1 MNKKNYALIAIVLVL
16 AGFYVIHFTDWFRP
30 KTIHISHTSRSIRLG
45 GQTGPANNLVFF
57 GLEGD
62 YSLTEV
68 KVVPVA
74 ALRTNQLAQPVWH
87 LVSDEGSDDVN
98 QFFYGERIQ
107 GMDPAV
113 SGAQPEPLQSG
124 VVYRLFIT
132 AGKVRG
138 QQDFQLGAS
147 PASTATNP

>member
-1 MNKKNYALIAIVLVL
+1 MNKKSFILIAIALVL
-16 AGFYVIHFTDWFRP
+16 AGFYVIHFTDWFKT

-45 GQTGPANNLVFF
+45 GRTGSVNNLVFF
-57 GLEGD
+57 GLDGD

-68 KVVPVA
+68 KVVPLA
-74 ALRTNQLAQPVWH
+74 ALQTNQLAQPIWH

-98 QFFYGERIQ
+98 QFVYGERIQ
-107 GMDPAV
+107 GMDAAV
-113 SGAQPEPLQSG
+113 SGAQPEPLRSG

-138 QQDFQLGAS
+138 QHDFFIGA
-147 PASTATNP
+147 PPVSTATNP